1 MLFYLIVIVFA
12 MLLQI
17 NNDFGAFKRIK
28 QAILYSDVAFMGKNK
43 KSFFKDI
50 WKLEIVLVSL
60 SRLKDSCD

>member
-28 QAILYSDVAFMGKNK
+28 QAILYVVCVFMGKNK
-43 KSFFKDI
+43 KSFFKKL

-60 SRLKDSCD
+60 SKPQDSCS

>member
-28 QAILYSDVAFMGKNK
+28 QAILYVVCVSMGKNK
-43 KSFFKDI
+43 KSVLRKL
-50 WKLEIVLVSL
+50 WNLEIVLVSL
-60 SRLKDSCD
+60 SRLKDSCS

>member
-28 QAILYSDVAFMGKNK
+28 LAILYDNVAFMGKNK

-50 WKLEIVLVSL
+50 WKL
-60 SRLKDSCD
+60 

>member
-28 QAILYSDVAFMGKNK
+28 QAILYVVCVSMSKNK
-43 KSFFKDI
+43 KSVFKDL

-60 SRLKDSCD
+60 SRPQDSCD

>member
-28 QAILYSDVAFMGKNK
+28 QAILYVVCVFMGKNK
-43 KSFFKDI
+43 KSVFKDL
-50 WKLEIVLVSL
+50 WKLEIVLVPL
-60 SRLKDSCD
+60 SRPHDSCD

>member
-28 QAILYSDVAFMGKNK
+28 LAIMYSYVALLGKNK
-43 KSFFKDI
+43 KSFFKDL
-50 WKLEIVLVSL
+50 WNLEIVLGPL
-60 SRLKDSCD
+60 SRTKDSCD

>member
-28 QAILYSDVAFMGKNK
+28 LAILYDNVAFMGKNK
-43 KSFFKDI
+43 KSFFK
-50 WKLEIVLVSL
+50 KLWNL
-60 SRLKDSCD
+60 

>member
-28 QAILYSDVAFMGKNK
+28 PTTMYYNI
-43 KSFFKDI
+43 
-50 WKLEIVLVSL
+50 
-60 SRLKDSCD
+60 

>member
-28 QAILYSDVAFMGKNK
+28 QAILYVVCVSMGKNK
-43 KSFFKDI
+43 KSFFKDL
-50 WKLEIVLVSL
+50 WKLEIVLVPL
-60 SRLKDSCD
+60 SRPQDSCD

>member
-28 QAILYSDVAFMGKNK
+28 LAILYVVCVFMGKNK
-43 KSFFKDI
+43 KSVFKDL
-50 WKLEIVLVSL
+50 WKLEIVLVPL
-60 SRLKDSCD
+60 SRPHDSCD

>member
-28 QAILYSDVAFMGKNK
+28 LTILYNNVAFMGKNK
-43 KSFFKDI
+43 KWFFKDL
-50 WKLEIVLVSL
+50 WKLEIVLGPL
-60 SRLKDSCD
+60 SRPQDSCD

>member
-28 QAILYSDVAFMGKNK
+28 QAMLCVVCVSMGKNK
-43 KSFFKDI
+43 KSVLRKL
-50 WKLEIVLVSL
+50 WNLEIVLVSL
-60 SRLKDSCD
+60 LRSQDSCD

>member
-28 QAILYSDVAFMGKNK
+28 QAILYVVCVSMSKNK
-43 KSFFKDI
+43 KLVFKDL
-50 WKLEIVLVSL
+50 WKLEIVLVPL
-60 SRLKDSCD
+60 SRPQDSCD

>member
-17 NNDFGAFKRIK
+17 NNDFEAFKRIK

-43 KSFFKDI
+43 KSVLRKL
-50 WKLEIVLVSL
+50 WNLEIVLVSL
-60 SRLKDSCD
+60 LKP

>member
-28 QAILYSDVAFMGKNK
+28 QAILCVVCVSMGKNK
-43 KSFFKDI
+43 KSVLR
-50 WKLEIVLVSL
+50 KL
-60 SRLKDSCD
+60 

>member
-28 QAILYSDVAFMGKNK
+28 LTILYSDVALLG
-43 KSFFKDI
+43 
-50 WKLEIVLVSL
+50 
-60 SRLKDSCD
+60 

>member
-28 QAILYSDVAFMGKNK
+28 QAILYVVCVSMSKNK
-43 KSFFKDI
+43 KSVFKDL
-50 WKLEIVLVSL
+50 WKLEIVVVPL
-60 SRLKDSCD
+60 SRPQDSCD